1 MVHDHPVLALF
12 HECEAVTRWQ
22 RLGFAVLDIRERVV
36 AGVDSGAAINAD
48 QLLAECDLETGQDL
62 EGRDEVVTQ
71 RCSIR
76 SQATP
81 ANKLERKGR
90 SCFHELCRNGAGEV
104 GSVTFCTFLAI
115 SLTQRRKP
123 RRQRGLLRSIVKAL
137 KR

>member
-12 HECEAVTRWQ
+12 HECEAKTRWQ

-62 EGRDEVVTQ
+62 EGRDEVVAQ

-104 GSVTFCTFLAI
+104 GSVWAFCTFLAI
-115 SLTQRRKP
+115 SLTQRRSINLT
-123 RRQRGLLRSIVKAL
+123 RRRDLPSL